1 MNHYNINKPTH
12 GTEEWLAVRW
22 RNEDGDARISASVAA
37 VVHDEHPYSTG
48 GDLAIEL
55 LSDSAPQPK
64 AQNQAM
70 ERGTRLEPM
79 IREWATSLYAMPIT
93 EPVVMYCYEEPS
105 VRLIATLD
113 GITDNGT
120 PVEIKTTTR
129 RWEGELPRSW
139 YWQGVQQAICAQAH
153 EIEWVVFDTTMQLHR
168 FTQKVSS
175 DEMRIHIDKCRE
187 FLLDIDLGIIPFGA
201 QVRAEHATY
210 MHPKADGTS
219 VELGSDAA
227 ELVSELIDVRSK
239 SKTLEKM
246 ESELKGRIGLL
257 LGDAATG
264 IYDGAELVSWK
275 NQTRKSFDQKRFE
288 QEHPALAEKFRK
300 ETNIRVMRTK
310 GDK

>member
-1 MNHYNINKPTH
+1 MSHYSVSKPTH

-22 RNEDGDARISASVAA
+22 RNENGDARISASVAA

-55 LSDSAPQPK
+55 LSDNAPQPK

-93 EPVVMYCYEEPS
+93 EPVVMYCYEEPG

-113 GITDNGT
+113 GITDDGT

-139 YWQGVQQAICAQAH
+139 YWQGVQQAICAKADR
-153 EIEWVVFDTTMQLHR
+153 IEWVVFDTTMQLHR

-175 DEMRIHIDKCRE
+175 DEMRIHIEKCRE
-187 FLLDIDLGIIPFGA
+187 FLLDIDLGIIPFG
-201 QVRAEHATY
+201 VSIKAEHATY
-210 MHPKADGTS
+210 MHPRADGTS

-227 ELVSELIDVRSK
+227 ELVSELNGVRNMSK
-239 SKTLEKM
+239 ALEKQ

-264 IYDGAELVSWK
+264 IYDGEELVSWR
-275 NQTRKSFDQKRFE
+275 NQSRKSFDQKRFE